1 MKRAPE
7 LIVLFACVA
16 GATMMMA
23 GSGIGAELGGTP
35 ATGGEEQVKDLEDM
49 VQDAESDQRGV
60 DSIIGLAITSV
71 SLVFSMIPILLF
83 APIALQNLGFPAWI
97 AVPISLPIYALLAL
111 FIVEVLRAVNV
122 L

>member
-7 LIVLFACVA
+7 LMILFACVA
-16 GATMMMA
+16 GATMLIA
-23 GSGIGAELGGTP
+23 GSGLGAELGGTP
-35 ATGGEEQVKDLEDM
+35 TTGGEEQIEDLENL
-49 VQDAESDQRGV
+49 VQEAESDQRGV

-83 APIALQNLGFPAWI
+83 APVALQNLGFPAWI
-97 AVPISLPIYALLAL
+97 AVPVSLPIYALLAL
-111 FIVEVLRAVNV
+111 FIVEVLRAVNI